1 LGRADERFFMNRRA
15 PGPEFAVRRATS
27 LIEAAVSAY
36 QDADDGADEASRA
49 RRLDRAMHDFREALL
64 AWGASRSDWLAPAGI
79 GDTRLRWAMDVMGA
93 ALAAYEHYRGLRSR
107 RTDAR
112 EDPAEELDRRFQHM
126 IVALDKWQHRQA

>member
-1 LGRADERFFMNRRA
+1 MGRSDERFFMNRRS

-36 QDADDGADEASRA
+36 QDADDGADEACRA

-64 AWGASRSDWLAPAGI
+64 AWGASRSDWLAPASI

-93 ALAAYEHYRGLRSR
+93 ALAAYEHYRGLRGR